1 VAWNRVLKQNC
12 GIDGKLREKVRER
25 DDERQRN
32 GTWRESDRDITIE
45 QRMKRMR
52 KCWDKLA
59 AKREFVCVRDRKR
72 VYMSVCARDIER
84 R

>member
-1 VAWNRVLKQNC
+1 
-12 GIDGKLREKVRER
+12 
-25 DDERQRN
+25 
-32 GTWRESDRDITIE
+32 
-45 QRMKRMR
+45 MKRMR